1 MLNYIVHLGPHNFYF
16 VFSFALLF
24 VVILVQPF
32 LKVDLSGDLS
42 LDSLGEVRRHIS
54 LEIEI
59 GELISLVK
67 LQESSKLGVG
77 VDLATIGLVLELV
90 SADILVDITSNL
102 SASHLGTLSLI
113 HISEPTR
120 PY

>member
-1 MLNYIVHLGPHNFYF
+1 LFFIYF
-16 VFSFALLF
+16 D
-24 VVILVQPF
+24 LVQPF
-32 LKVDLSGDLS
+32 LKVDLSRRIS
-42 LDSLGEVRRHIS
+42 LDRLGEVRRHIS

-90 SADILVDITSNL
+90 SADILVDITSDL
-102 SASHLGTLSLI
+102 SASHLGTSRLLKELGKLI
-113 HISEPTR
+113 GDTSGLDKS
-120 PY
+120 